1 MYQPQPNRG
10 NRFFAWIRSSRIT
23 RGRNRWIAG
32 VCDGVARRLGW
43 NATLVRALVILTSLL
58 FGAGAAFYALAWFL
72 LPDETDGRI
81 LCEELVNGH
90 WDWNCAGALVCAA
103 VALCLPGA
111 GWLAF
116 GVAVLVFWLLVN
128 RQSYAAS
135 WQPPQGGSWPGQ
147 PAQPVQPGQP
157 VRPAQSQY
165 MPQPMSTNTATT
177 ANMPGTPGQPMPQ
190 PTCPAPSGYQQYA
203 RPVQSPYQTFQ
214 QPVNPPAAFAAANV
228 PPTFTAPPTVA
239 APQSKRARRKP
250 AGPLLVLVT
259 LGLALLAIAGSGWY
273 AITMP
278 VDWDYALRV
287 LRLATLCCGGIC
299 LGIGVVIVVLGCMGR
314 RTGGLHPLAWCAAF
328 MAVVMTFCT
337 SAVAWES
344 RDWMMSNDYHR
355 TTVSGIVTWSDTSD
369 AQMKRYEQGLVV
381 VGKNYANDVLDIDLS
396 GYPAAHGKHKVKLN
410 DGTYGESSCP
420 TGKLNLVVVNA
431 QVVVTLPD
439 GCQWSVSDPDDGYTN
454 VTDYIG
460 GPDGIT
466 FFNGTGFMGLSLDE
480 NDDSGLGH
488 HGVNKGV
495 PALNGTT
502 DFDDSGDDDAGDA
515 GFGYGERFAGFGI
528 RRHGSRQGIQND
540 LREQV
545 VLAVDRFGQGSGG
558 TGSVCQR
565 RWNGRRQCHHAVH
578 VRQQAASGNDGR
590 PIAWQ
595 RRWKERR
602 EKRQRKGNEMSDEK
616 TREVPLT
623 DVMGIAEVS
632 DEPTETLPAV
642 DDPGEAKTE
651 SFQKPFDGGPEAQRK
666 FESQDEAESLE
677 TSGQDM
683 RGSFAG
689 RSARP
694 TGSVKS
700 ADPAK
705 SAEPVDPSKQVRIGK
720 TDGELVIR
728 PSGPSTGT
736 IVLGVFFCLIG
747 LMSMLCLLPIGAWR
761 WMPNPSTLFFYV
773 VGGLGALLLIISVVW
788 AVVAAVRLRRRER
801 QSAEQSPESQQRQR

>member
-128 RQSYAAS
+128 RQLYAAS
-135 WQPPQGGSWPGQ
+135 WQPPQQGGSWPGQ
-147 PAQPVQPGQP
+147 PAQPVQPGRP

-177 ANMPGTPGQPMPQ
+177 ANMPGTPGQPM
-190 PTCPAPSGYQQYA
+190 
-203 RPVQSPYQTFQ
+203 
-214 QPVNPPAAFAAANV
+214 
-228 PPTFTAPPTVA
+228 
-239 APQSKRARRKP
+239 
-250 AGPLLVLVT
+250 LLLVT

-515 GFGYGERFAGFGI
+515 GSDTENDSQDSVYAGTDLDKAFKTIYENKWYWPSIDSDKAPEEPDLYVNVDGTVGGSVTMQYTSDSKLPVGTTGGQS
-528 RRHGSRQGIQND
+528 HGS
-540 LREQV
+540 
-545 VLAVDRFGQGSGG
+545 VDGKNVGKS
-558 TGSVCQR
+558 
-565 RWNGRRQCHHAVH
+565 
-578 VRQQAASGNDGR
+578 ASG
-590 PIAWQ
+590 
-595 RRWKERR
+595 KET
-602 EKRQRKGNEMSDEK
+602 K
-616 TREVPLT
+616 
-623 DVMGIAEVS
+623 
-632 DEPTETLPAV
+632 
-642 DDPGEAKTE
+642 
-651 SFQKPFDGGPEAQRK
+651 
-666 FESQDEAESLE
+666 
-677 TSGQDM
+677 
-683 RGSFAG
+683 
-689 RSARP
+689 
-694 TGSVKS
+694 
-700 ADPAK
+700 
-705 SAEPVDPSKQVRIGK
+705 
-720 TDGELVIR
+720 
-728 PSGPSTGT
+728 
-736 IVLGVFFCLIG
+736 
-747 LMSMLCLLPIGAWR
+747 
-761 WMPNPSTLFFYV
+761 
-773 VGGLGALLLIISVVW
+773 
-788 AVVAAVRLRRRER
+788 
-801 QSAEQSPESQQRQR
+801 

>member
-1 MYQPQPNRG
+1 M
-10 NRFFAWIRSSRIT
+10 
-23 RGRNRWIAG
+23 
-32 VCDGVARRLGW
+32 
-43 NATLVRALVILTSLL
+43 
-58 FGAGAAFYALAWFL
+58 
-72 LPDETDGRI
+72 
-81 LCEELVNGH
+81 
-90 WDWNCAGALVCAA
+90 
-103 VALCLPGA
+103 
-111 GWLAF
+111 
-116 GVAVLVFWLLVN
+116 
-128 RQSYAAS
+128 
-135 WQPPQGGSWPGQ
+135 
-147 PAQPVQPGQP
+147 
-157 VRPAQSQY
+157 
-165 MPQPMSTNTATT
+165 
-177 ANMPGTPGQPMPQ
+177 
-190 PTCPAPSGYQQYA
+190 
-203 RPVQSPYQTFQ
+203 
-214 QPVNPPAAFAAANV
+214 
-228 PPTFTAPPTVA
+228 
-239 APQSKRARRKP
+239 
-250 AGPLLVLVT
+250 T

-515 GFGYGERFAGFGI
+515 GSDTENDSRDSVYAGTDLDKAFKTIYENKWYWPSIDSDKAPEEPDLYVNVDGTVGGSVTMQYTSDSKLPVGTTVGQS
-528 RRHGSRQGIQND
+528 HGS
-540 LREQV
+540 
-545 VLAVDRFGQGSGG
+545 VDGKNVGKS
-558 TGSVCQR
+558 
-565 RWNGRRQCHHAVH
+565 
-578 VRQQAASGNDGR
+578 ASG
-590 PIAWQ
+590 
-595 RRWKERR
+595 KET
-602 EKRQRKGNEMSDEK
+602 K
-616 TREVPLT
+616 
-623 DVMGIAEVS
+623 
-632 DEPTETLPAV
+632 
-642 DDPGEAKTE
+642 
-651 SFQKPFDGGPEAQRK
+651 
-666 FESQDEAESLE
+666 
-677 TSGQDM
+677 
-683 RGSFAG
+683 
-689 RSARP
+689 
-694 TGSVKS
+694 
-700 ADPAK
+700 
-705 SAEPVDPSKQVRIGK
+705 
-720 TDGELVIR
+720 
-728 PSGPSTGT
+728 
-736 IVLGVFFCLIG
+736 
-747 LMSMLCLLPIGAWR
+747 
-761 WMPNPSTLFFYV
+761 
-773 VGGLGALLLIISVVW
+773 
-788 AVVAAVRLRRRER
+788 
-801 QSAEQSPESQQRQR
+801 